1 MEKSPEEIC
10 FVPVIFYKKEQCV
23 NEDILEIVL
32 FIEFN
37 CTSFTGMS
45 VLKMV
50 QNVQHKHL
58 GTDFRYSTIH
68 VASLYED
75 CHHDFVFLK
84 ENEIKIY
91 QTNCVYIAKLVHQLA
106 MNKGHW

>member
-10 FVPVIFYKKEQCV
+10 LVPVIFYKKEQCV

-50 QNVQHKHL
+50 QNV
-58 GTDFRYSTIH
+58 
-68 VASLYED
+68 
-75 CHHDFVFLK
+75 
-84 ENEIKIY
+84 
-91 QTNCVYIAKLVHQLA
+91 
-106 MNKGHW
+106 

>member
-10 FVPVIFYKKEQCV
+10 FVTVIFYKKKEQCV

-45 VLKMV
+45 VLNMV
-50 QNVQHKHL
+50 QNV
-58 GTDFRYSTIH
+58 
-68 VASLYED
+68 
-75 CHHDFVFLK
+75 
-84 ENEIKIY
+84 
-91 QTNCVYIAKLVHQLA
+91 
-106 MNKGHW
+106 